1 MKTPSLCLVKRYLRR
16 MFVDA
21 LLVACSLYLG
31 LLIRFEG
38 HIPPYYLEGLSKYVL
53 PIALVYLFTNGLFG
67 IYDKL
72 WGYASPQEFV
82 PLLES
87 TALGTLIVA
96 VAGAL
101 WPEIRPLPIG
111 ALVVGGMLS
120 FVLFAAA
127 RCERRLLA
135 GIISRPARAG
145 QERVLIVGIDDL
157 AQRLAHQLQNGGAEG
172 KYEVVGF
179 VDDDPSHLGMSVDGL
194 KVLGTPERIPS
205 LVAEKKVDIVI
216 ISGSFAGDE
225 LRRLISICQDTDAQI
240 KILPSFRQLVEGRD
254 TLPRPRDLTI
264 EDLLGR
270 KPVRV
275 DEAACRSLLSG
286 KRVLVTGAG
295 GSIGSELC
303 RQIARFDPEVLLMLD
318 NDETSLHD
326 LKVELTADPSPPR
339 LRLLLAD
346 ITNARKMEAI
356 FREHRPHIVFH
367 SAAYKHVPILE
378 DHPDEAVRVNV
389 LGTMILSAL
398 AQRYRAER
406 FVFVS
411 TDKAVNPSS
420 VMGAT
425 KRIGELLIAGMP
437 KGGCLFTAVRF
448 GNVLGSRGSVVPTFW
463 KQIELGGPVT
473 VTHPEMKRFFMSIPE
488 AVSLIIQAAS
498 LTEGGEIFM
507 LDMGEEIKIL
517 DLAKRMIRLRG
528 LRVGKDI
535 EIKFIGV
542 RPGEKLHEELVS
554 QVEERL
560 PTAHPR
566 IFRIRN
572 GHRPDR
578 VALLRGVSALIK
590 LAMEGKNGQLVAKL
604 REMVGEKGLPSA
616 SRLPAGERG
625 GQGDHEE
632 DHDRR
637 RRGEHPDGP
646 QVPLEEGG
654 LLRPAGRG
662 RPGSSG

>member
-1 MKTPSLCLVKRYLRR
+1 
-16 MFVDA
+16 
-21 LLVACSLYLG
+21 
-31 LLIRFEG
+31 
-38 HIPPYYLEGLSKYVL
+38 
-53 PIALVYLFTNGLFG
+53 
-67 IYDKL
+67 
-72 WGYASPQEFV
+72 
-82 PLLES
+82 
-87 TALGTLIVA
+87 
-96 VAGAL
+96 
-101 WPEIRPLPIG
+101 
-111 ALVVGGMLS
+111 
-120 FVLFAAA
+120 
-127 RCERRLLA
+127 
-135 GIISRPARAG
+135 
-145 QERVLIVGIDDL
+145 
-157 AQRLAHQLQNGGAEG
+157 
-172 KYEVVGF
+172 
-179 VDDDPSHLGMSVDGL
+179 
-194 KVLGTPERIPS
+194 
-205 LVAEKKVDIVI
+205 
-216 ISGSFAGDE
+216 
-225 LRRLISICQDTDAQI
+225 
-240 KILPSFRQLVEGRD
+240 
-254 TLPRPRDLTI
+254 
-264 EDLLGR
+264 
-270 KPVRV
+270 
-275 DEAACRSLLSG
+275 
-286 KRVLVTGAG
+286 
-295 GSIGSELC
+295 
-303 RQIARFDPEVLLMLD
+303 
-318 NDETSLHD
+318 
-326 LKVELTADPSPPR
+326 
-339 LRLLLAD
+339 
-346 ITNARKMEAI
+346 
-356 FREHRPHIVFH
+356 
-367 SAAYKHVPILE
+367 
-378 DHPDEAVRVNV
+378 
-389 LGTMILSAL
+389 
-398 AQRYRAER
+398 
-406 FVFVS
+406 
-411 TDKAVNPSS
+411 

-437 KGGCLFTAVRF
+437 RGGCLFTAVRF

-578 VALLRGVSALIK
+578 VALLRGVDALIK

-604 REMVGEKGLPSA
+604 RKMVGEKDLPSA
-616 SRLPAGERG
+616 SRLPAGEREG
-625 GQGDHEE
+625 KGDHEE

-646 QVPLEEGG
+646 QVPLEKGG

>member
-1 MKTPSLCLVKRYLRR
+1 MKARALHLVKRYLRW
-16 MFVDA
+16 MVVDA
-21 LLVACSLYLG
+21 LLVAYSFYLA
-31 LLIRFEG
+31 LLVHFDG
-38 HIPPYYLEGLSKYVL
+38 HIPPHYLEELSRDIL
-53 PIALVYLFTNGLFG
+53 PMALVYISINYLFG
-67 IYDKL
+67 IYDKI
-72 WGYASPQEFV
+72 WDYAGLQEFV

-87 TALGTLIVA
+87 TVIGTSIIA
-96 VAGAL
+96 VAGAF
-101 WPEIRPLPIG
+101 WPLVRLPIG
-111 ALVVGGMLS
+111 SLMVGGMLTFILS
-120 FVLFAAA
+120 SAAK
-127 RCERRLLA
+127 CSRRLLA
-135 GIISRPARAG
+135 DLLSRPARTG
-145 QERVLIVGIDDL
+145 RERVLIVGVDDL
-157 AQRLAHQLQNGGAEG
+157 AQQLAHQLQNGGAEG
-172 KYEVVGF
+172 KYQVVGF
-179 VDDDPSHLGMSVDGL
+179 VDNDPSHLGMSVDGL
-194 KVLGTPERIPS
+194 KVLGTHGQIPS

-225 LRRLISICQDTDAQI
+225 LQRLISICQDTDAQI
-240 KILPSFRQLVEGRD
+240 KVLPTFHKLVEGHD
-254 TLPRPRDLTI
+254 TLPHPKDLTV

-270 KPVRV
+270 KPVQV
-275 DEAACRSLLSG
+275 DEKACRLLLSG

-326 LKVELTADPSPPR
+326 LKVELSAGPNPPR

-346 ITNARKMEAI
+346 ITNAGKMEAI

-378 DHPDEAVRVNV
+378 YHPDEAVRVNI
-389 LGTMILSAL
+389 LGTLILTEL
-398 AQRYRAER
+398 AQKYGAEK
-406 FVFVS
+406 FVFIS

-437 KGGCLFTAVRF
+437 KGKCLFTAVRF

-498 LTEGGEIFM
+498 LTKGGEVFM

-535 EIKFIGV
+535 KIEFIGI
-542 RPGEKLHEELVS
+542 RPGEKLHEELVA
-554 QVEERL
+554 QAEEKQ

-572 GHRPDR
+572 GHLPDR
-578 VALLRGVSALIK
+578 TTLLQGVSELIR
-590 LAMEGKNGQLVAKL
+590 LAEEGKEELVAKL
-604 REMVGEKGLPSA
+604 WEIAKGSPKQQSRPSA
-616 SRLPAGERG
+616 AISDRI
-625 GQGDHEE
+625 E
-632 DHDRR
+632 D
-637 RRGEHPDGP
+637 
-646 QVPLEEGG
+646 LEER
-654 LLRPAGRG
+654 RPREALHAV
-662 RPGSSG
+662 PS